1 MKINENKF
9 DWFFIKHIET
19 VFFIKHIETVFLLNT
34 LKRFFLIVQR
44 FFVHGS
50 ILFRKSETNNVK

>member
-9 DWFFIKHIET
+9 DWFFLFNTLKG
-19 VFFIKHIETVFLLNT
+19 FFLLNT
-34 LKRFFLIVQR
+34 LKRFFKIVQR

-50 ILFRKSETNNVK
+50 ILFRKSETNNVN

>member
-9 DWFFIKHIET
+9 DWFFLFNTLKG
-19 VFFIKHIETVFLLNT
+19 FFIEHIETVFLNCT
-34 LKRFFLIVQR
+34 ERN

-50 ILFRKSETNNVK
+50 ILFRKSETNNVN